1 MSDFPQSPPKA
12 WKLTPLTPKYRESDH
27 GVYVNSITEALSN
40 PAIRNIALSGNYGVG
55 KSSILQ
61 EIARQNAK
69 RVVELSLSS
78 LSPIETASL
87 DGSVPKHAATTT
99 NRIQQEIV
107 KQLLYREEPQKT
119 PGSRFQR
126 IERSSFWREV
136 GIGCLTGIAIAIIF
150 FLTGW
155 TGKIAEE
162 LSLIANIGLWLH
174 LFIAG
179 VAGVMIAAM
188 RNLFQGRIHIGQ
200 LSAGSATVTLDKKS
214 VSYFDQYLDEI
225 VYFFEVSGRDILI
238 FEDIDRFDD
247 AFIFETLRSLNA
259 LLNNSPQIEKP
270 IRFVYAIKDSIFDQ
284 ASLKKNGRGFKQ
296 DITIDDPAQAEVI
309 RANRTKFFDLVI
321 PVVPFITHRS
331 ARNLA
336 LQLLEEI
343 DHQVDSNLIDLA
355 VRYIPDMRLL
365 KNIRNEFIVF
375 RDRIF
380 SGDGAQLKLS
390 QTELFAMML
399 YKSTHLADFEAIR
412 LGKSKID
419 QLYDISRK
427 LVIRNVQNTERNVR
441 VVRQKITRIDGLSQ
455 ESSMLGIKL
464 IEHVKRVAQAAGYES
479 QNGKFQFKGNDYT
492 ENDLKHLDFWQ
503 AFLKEK
509 SEVTLRWRSSYH
521 YQQQTLN
528 FSRSDLALSLNTRL
542 EQEYWD
548 DTHRNTQKEELEKL
562 LKNLTSLRIADM
574 HSLMQRSDF
583 TIPYDEDNVELSLDT
598 IARKLLTDGL
608 AYELIRAGHINK
620 NFTLYTS
627 TFHGNR
633 VSPSATNFIIHHVE
647 RNIMDEYFALNDAD
661 VESIMR
667 ECGKGILKETA
678 LYNIAIL
685 DYLLRKDTTSAEAI
699 ISSLIMFRKDENRF
713 LQAYLSSG
721 RECSKFI
728 EYFAKATPRALLYLS
743 AEVELD
749 DSIRQTLINDS
760 LRNLNDQITYQS
772 DASLGA
778 YLKDN
783 YSEFPVLTSEPVT
796 ELTANRIASLFVEKA
811 IQITLL
817 EPLSQT
823 VRKAF
828 ISLDAYEINL
838 DNLYTVLGRDASL
851 ALDNVYAENEGM
863 YRYLIGNLDEYIAAT
878 NDISKTVESESF
890 FITVIE
896 DAIASDGDQISELI
910 KRASEACNIKNLEDV
925 SESVWPLLAQ
935 HNRFPA
941 TFKNVSDYINAIG
954 SIDTHLGIVLTTAD
968 KISEHKTNE
977 ESDKATLAKQ
987 VLTSRTALP
996 SPTSRVALVVSLE
1009 LENYLNAEELP
1020 VEKGELYALLIEHNV
1035 IEDNA
1040 NSYTRLLETDWP
1052 TRERVVEISK
1062 KFSSYVTPILL
1073 KIDLADFLSSQ
1084 KVSLTVKQTVV
1095 QRADEF
1101 FEEANRTALHTLGKF
1116 VIQNK
1121 MHLSSKMI
1129 SKLATSGVSTQDIV
1143 FLLAPHLHELPSE
1156 ELFNILRQL
1165 GEPYSK
1171 LTEFGNDHP
1180 KISNTQENKALLDTL
1195 KAHDVVSSYNIDKDM
1210 IRVYKKHK

>member
-1 MSDFPQSPPKA
+1 MSDLPQSPPKA
-12 WKLTPLTPKYRESDH
+12 WKLTPLTPEYRESDH
-27 GVYVNSITEALSN
+27 GVYVSSITEALSN

-61 EIARQNAK
+61 EIARQNEK

-136 GIGCLTGIAIAIIF
+136 GIGCLTGVAIAIIF

-162 LSLIANIGLWLH
+162 LFLIADIGLWLH

-296 DITIDDPAQAEVI
+296 DIAIDDPAQAEVI

-343 DHQVDSNLIDLA
+343 DHQVDSDLIDLA

-390 QTELFAMML
+390 ETELFAMML

-427 LVIRNVQNTERNVR
+427 LVIRNVQNTEKNVR
-441 VVRQKITRIDGLSQ
+441 IVRQKIIRIDGLAQ

-464 IEHVKRVAQAAGYES
+464 IEHVKRVAQAAGYEL

-503 AFLKEK
+503 AFSKEK

-548 DTHRNTQKEELEKL
+548 NTHRNTQKEELEKL
-562 LKNLTSLRIADM
+562 LQNLTSLRIADM

-583 TIPYDEDNVELSLDT
+583 TIPYDENNVELSLDT

-633 VSPSATNFIIHHVE
+633 VSPGATNFIIHHVE

-661 VESIMR
+661 VASIMR

-685 DYLLRKDTTSAEAI
+685 DYVLRKDTTSAEAI

-713 LQAYLSSG
+713 LQAYLSGGS
-721 RECSKFI
+721 ECSKFI
-728 EYFAKATPRALLYLS
+728 EYFAKATPRALLYLGT
-743 AEVELD
+743 EVELD

-772 DASLGA
+772 DASLSA
-778 YLKDN
+778 YLKDK
-783 YSEFPVLTSEPVT
+783 YSEFPVLTSESVT
-796 ELTANRIASLFVEKA
+796 ELTANRIASLFVEKG

-828 ISLDAYEINL
+828 ISLNAYEINL

-851 ALDNVYAENEGM
+851 ALDSVYAENEGM
-863 YRYLIGNLDEYIAAT
+863 YRYLIENLDEYIAAT
-878 NDISKTVESESF
+878 NDVSKTVESESF
-890 FITVIE
+890 FVSAIE
-896 DAIASDGDQISELI
+896 DAIASDSNQISELI
-910 KRASEACNIKNLEDV
+910 RRASEACIIKSLQDV
-925 SESVWPLLAQ
+925 SEDVWPLLAQ
-935 HNRFPA
+935 HNRFPT
-941 TFKNVSDYINAIG
+941 TFKNVRDYINAVG
-954 SIDTHLGIVLTTAD
+954 SIDKNLGNLLTSSGNITEYEIIEKED
-968 KISEHKTNE
+968 KE
-977 ESDKATLAKQ
+977 ELAKEI
-987 VLTSRTALP
+987 LTSRDALP
-996 SPTSRVALVVSLE
+996 SPRIRVSLIAS
-1009 LENYLNAEELP
+1009 LKLKHYLKAEEIP
-1020 VEKGELYALLIEHNV
+1020 VENGELYPLMIERIV
-1035 IEDNA
+1035 IKDDASSYARLSEA
-1040 NSYTRLLETDWP
+1040 NWES
-1052 TRERVVEISK
+1052 REHVIEISK
-1062 KFSSYVTPILL
+1062 EFSNYITPSLL
-1073 KIDLADFLSSQ
+1073 ENDLVNFLTSQ
-1084 KVSLTVKQTVV
+1084 KIKLAVKQAIV

-1101 FEEANRTALHTLGKF
+1101 FEEANKTELATLAIF
-1116 VIQNK
+1116 AIQNK
-1121 MHLSSKMI
+1121 IHLSSKMVG
-1129 SKLATSGVSTQDIV
+1129 KLAANGVSEKAIV
-1143 FLLAPHLHELPSE
+1143 VLLTPHLQSLLPEELFEILRHLHE
-1156 ELFNILRQL
+1156 
-1165 GEPYSK
+1165 PYPK
-1171 LTEFGNDHP
+1171 LTEFGSDHP
-1180 KISNTQENKALLDTL
+1180 KIPDNQENKALLDTL
-1195 KAHDVVSSYNIDKDM
+1195 KKHGIVSSYGIDKDM
-1210 IRVYKKHK
+1210 LRVHKKHG